1 MCMKK
6 ILKILLSFLLGC
18 LFAYLVTPRLTTTD
32 DTGFDIR
39 DMVIDYSDEPS
50 AYDKC
55 LKENNIVI
63 NQDATDDWVIEVD
76 KWKKNNGSFEQL
88 PENEEAKRW
97 TKESLDKCGDLL

>member
-1 MCMKK
+1 MKK

-18 LFAYLVTPRLTTTD
+18 LFAYLVTPRLTITD

-63 NQDATDDWVIEVD
+63 NQDAIDDWVIEVD

-97 TKESLDKCGDLL
+97 TKEVLDKCGDLL

>member
-1 MCMKK
+1 MKL
-6 ILKILLSFLLGC
+6 ILKVFLSFLLGC
-18 LFAYLVTPRLTTTD
+18 LFSYLVTPTITFTD
-32 DTGFDIR
+32 DTGFDVR

-63 NQDATDDWVIEVD
+63 NQDAIDDWVIEVD
-76 KWKKNNGSFEQL
+76 KWEKNNGSFEQL

-97 TKESLDKCGDLL
+97 AKEVLDKCGDLL